1 MPYVLQASDR
11 GGPWSNLGPVV
22 ATPPS
27 IAGREYRV
35 VNHDGPGAEVSLV
48 WQGGEWRAPV
58 RKTSKQ
64 KLDELIAALHK
75 GELWL
80 PDDTIAWLERARGW
94 PALRTADV
102 ERIAHVYANA
112 FEENDRHAR

>member
-1 MPYVLQASDR
+1 MPYVLQASDH

-22 ATPPS
+22 AKPPN
-27 IAGREYRV
+27 IAGREYRIAS
-35 VNHDGPGAEVSLV
+35 HDGPGAEVSLV
-48 WQGGEWRAPV
+48 WQGGEWRTPV

-64 KLDELIAALHK
+64 KLDELLAALQK

-80 PDDTIAWLERARGW
+80 PDDTIAWLERGW
-94 PALRTADV
+94 PALRTSDA

-112 FEENDRHAR
+112 FEKPNRHNRG

>member
-1 MPYVLQASDR
+1 MPHLLQASDH
-11 GGPWSNLGPVV
+11 GGPWSNLGPMV
-22 ATPPS
+22 ATPPRVT
-27 IAGREYRV
+27 GREYRV
-35 VNHDGPGAEVSLV
+35 VDRTGPDAVVLLL
-48 WQGGEWRAPV
+48 WQDGEWRAPV

-102 ERIAHVYANA
+102 ERIAHVYTNA
-112 FEENDRHAR
+112 FEKVDRHAR